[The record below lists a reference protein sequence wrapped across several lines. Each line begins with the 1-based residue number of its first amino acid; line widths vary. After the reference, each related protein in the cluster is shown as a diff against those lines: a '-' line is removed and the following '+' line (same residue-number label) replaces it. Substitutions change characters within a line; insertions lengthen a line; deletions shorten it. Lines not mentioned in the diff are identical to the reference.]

1 MLSISLRFHFL
12 RASVW
17 SKNNGGGGGIRQC
30 IKVSVSGFTDFVWTE
45 GRFVYKKKRR
55 QFLKV
60 SGLVWTGPELRR
72 NNYSGLDNEIRLR
85 VGTGQPCSVILK
97 QWNSCRISFI
107 DFYFTNFSVLINNFT
122 KAQGSWLYPIQNNVI
137 LLESYGGTITEPGV
151 VLEPAASSAGLK
163 RPILPLFPYFSCRF

>member
-1 MLSISLRFHFL
+1 MPYHEVSGITLHVFQDCGQLPCFVHAILIDYLLIKWNGLQVSKKFFSAL

-17 SKNNGGGGGIRQC
+17 SKNNGGGGGGDG
-30 IKVSVSGFTDFVWTE
+30 SANALSFLWAGFTDFVWTE
-45 GRFVYKKKRR
+45 GRFVYIKKNR

-107 DFYFTNFSVLINNFT
+107 DFYLAFYKF
-122 KAQGSWLYPIQNNVI
+122 
-137 LLESYGGTITEPGV
+137 
-151 VLEPAASSAGLK
+151 
-163 RPILPLFPYFSCRF
+163 